1 MSNATYEPE
10 SAVEASQIHALKQR
24 VRHRSI
30 GDGKSTYF
38 GKYVSQE
45 GSEKLRTYEYHGADN
60 SLVYKHVLTPMNNF
74 LMELLPLWL
83 APNLITLIGLILVGG
98 SHTLF
103 VFLCPFLEGDA
114 PWWAMAVAA
123 VALFGYQTLDNL
135 DGKQARR
142 TKSSS
147 PLGLLFD
154 HGCDALNVS
163 VGTMTMASI
172 LQMGTTWRT
181 LGFVLSGHFVFIFA
195 TWEEYYSGSLELPL
209 INGPTEGILIGIA
222 LKLFTAVV
230 GVDFWNQEMIEGVQ
244 NNSLFVIVTMIS
256 SCFTLLVNVRN
267 ALHAVRLNQ
276 DSVLVAFTRLLP
288 FVILNTLAG
297 LWALYSPSDIFSTH
311 PRMFLWMLGLLNS
324 KLVLHLMLAHL
335 CGEEY
340 HPFRKTLVPIFYV
353 AGHCAFC
360 MLEGIYDAINEELI
374 VREFFFL
381 SLAAYVHI
389 VITVVWEVKNV
400 LGVSVFTIPHSLKP
414 KSKTSSK
421 PAAKSS

>member
-1 MSNATYEPE
+1 MSKAT
-10 SAVEASQIHALKQR
+10 LKQR
-24 VRHRSI
+24 VRHRST
-30 GDGKSTYF
+30 GDGKSMYF

-74 LMELLPLWL
+74 LVELLPLWL

-98 SHTLF
+98 SHTMF
-103 VFLCPFLEGDA
+103 VFYCPFLDGDA
-114 PWWAMAVAA
+114 PWWAMVVAA
-123 VALFGYQTLDNL
+123 AALFAYQTLDNL

-142 TKSSS
+142 TSSSS

-172 LQMGTTWRT
+172 LQLGTTWRT
-181 LGFVLSGHFVFIFA
+181 LGLVLSGHFVVKN
-195 TWEEYYSGSLELPL
+195 T
-209 INGPTEGILIGIA
+209 
-222 LKLFTAVV
+222 
-230 GVDFWNQEMIEGVQ
+230 
-244 NNSLFVIVTMIS
+244 
-256 SCFTLLVNVRN
+256 
-267 ALHAVRLNQ
+267 LHAVRLNE

-288 FVILNTLAG
+288 FIILNSMAG
-297 LWALYSPSDIFSTH
+297 LWALFSPSDIFSTH
-311 PRMFLWMLGLLNS
+311 PRLFLWMLGLLNS

-353 AGHCAFC
+353 AGHCGFC
-360 MLEGIYDAINEELI
+360 MLEGVYEAINEQLI

-400 LGVSVFTIPHSLKP
+400 LGVSVFTIPHNP
-414 KSKTSSK
+414 KTKSSTEL
-421 PAAKSS
+421 AAKSS

>member
-1 MSNATYEPE
+1 MSNAATYE
-10 SAVEASQIHALKQR
+10 SGTVEASQIRALKQR
-24 VRHRSI
+24 VRHRTTS
-30 GDGKSTYF
+30 DGKSMYF

-45 GSEKLRTYEYHGADN
+45 GSEKLRTYEYHGADH

-74 LMELLPLWL
+74 LVELLPLWL

-98 SHTLF
+98 SHILF
-103 VFLCPFLEGDA
+103 MFLCPRLEGEA
-114 PWWAMAVAA
+114 PWWAMVVAA
-123 VALFGYQTLDNL
+123 ITLFMYQTLDNL

-142 TKSSS
+142 TNSSS

-163 VGTMTMASI
+163 VGTMTMVSI
-172 LQMGTTWRT
+172 LQMGATWKT
-181 LGFVLSGHFVFIFA
+181 LGFVLSGHFAFVFA
-195 TWEEYYSGSLELPL
+195 TWEEYYSGSLVLPVF
-209 INGPTEGILIGIA
+209 NGPTEGILIGIA

-230 GVDFWNQEMIEGVQ
+230 GVDFWKQELIEGVQ
-244 NNSLFVIVTMIS
+244 NNSLFVIITMIGS
-256 SCFTLLVNVRN
+256 FCTLTVNVRN
-267 ALHAVRLNQ
+267 ALYAVRLNQ
-276 DSVLVAFTRLLP
+276 DSVFVALTRLLP

-297 LWALYSPSDIFSTH
+297 LWALYSPSDIFSQQ

-360 MLEGIYDAINEELI
+360 MVEGIYDAINEKLI

-389 VITVVWEVKNV
+389 VFTVVWEVKNV
-400 LGVSVFTIPHSLKP
+400 LGVSVFSILHH
-414 KSKTSSK
+414 SK
-421 PAAKSS
+421 PSTQSSSELAAKSS

>member
-1 MSNATYEPE
+1 MATSSFEPGT
-10 SAVEASQIHALKQR
+10 VEASQIHALKQR
-24 VRHRSI
+24 VRHRTTS
-30 GDGKSTYF
+30 DGKSTYF

-45 GSEKLRTYEYHGADN
+45 GSEKLRTYEYHGADH
-60 SLVYKHVLTPMNNF
+60 SLVYKYVLTPMNNF
-74 LMELLPLWL
+74 LVELLPLWL

-103 VFLCPFLEGDA
+103 IFLCPLLEGEV
-114 PWWAMAVAA
+114 PWWAMVIAA
-123 VALFGYQTLDNL
+123 VTLFGYQTLDNL

-142 TKSSS
+142 TNSSS

-154 HGCDALNVS
+154 HGCDALNIS
-163 VGTMTMASI
+163 VGTMTMVSI
-172 LQMGTTWRT
+172 MQMGATWKT
-181 LGFVLSGHFVFIFA
+181 VGFVLSGHFVFIFA
-195 TWEEYYSGSLELPL
+195 TWEEYYSGSLELP
-209 INGPTEGILIGIA
+209 IFNGPTEGILIGIA
-222 LKLFTAVV
+222 LKLFTAIV
-230 GVDFWNQEMIEGVQ
+230 GVDFWKEESIEGVQ
-244 NNSLFVIVTMIS
+244 NNSLFVIVTMIG
-256 SCFTLLVNVRN
+256 SCFTLMINVRN
-267 ALHAVRLNQ
+267 TMHAVRLNQ

-288 FVILNTLAG
+288 FVILNALAG
-297 LWALYSPSDIFSTH
+297 FWALFSPSDIFSQH

-360 MLEGIYDAINEELI
+360 MLEGVYDAVNEELI

-389 VITVVWEVKNV
+389 VFTVVWEVKNV
-400 LGVSVFTIPHSLKP
+400 LGVSVFLIPHYSRLRAQE
-414 KSKTSSK
+414 SSK

>member
-1 MSNATYEPE
+1 MVP
-10 SAVEASQIHALKQR
+10 SASSDVRALKQR
-24 VRHRSI
+24 VRHRSV
-30 GDGKSTYF
+30 GDGKSMYF
-38 GKYVSQE
+38 GKYVSHE
-45 GSEKLRTYEYHGADN
+45 GSEKLRTYQYHGADK
-60 SLVYKHVLTPMNNF
+60 SLVFKHVLTPMNNA
-74 LMELLPLWL
+74 LVERLPLWL
-83 APNLITLIGLILVGG
+83 APNVITLLGLVLVGS
-98 SHTLF
+98 SHAVLAW
-103 VFLCPFLEGDA
+103 LCPLLEGDVPA
-114 PWWAMAVAA
+114 WALTAA
-123 VALFGYQTLDNL
+123 AAALFAYQTLDNL

-142 TKSSS
+142 TQSSS

-163 VGTMTMASI
+163 VGTITMASV
-172 LQMGTTWRT
+172 LQLGATWKT
-181 LGFVLSGHFVFIFA
+181 LAVVLSGHFAFIFA
-195 TWEEYYSGSLELPL
+195 TWEEYYSGSLELPV
-209 INGPTEGILIGIA
+209 INGPTEGILLGIA
-222 LKLFTAVV
+222 LKLFTACV
-230 GVDFWNQEMIEGVQ
+230 GVDFWTHELIDGVQ
-244 NNSLFVIVTMIS
+244 NNSLLVCVLIVS
-256 SCFTLLVNVRN
+256 LCATLLVNVRN
-267 ALHAVRLNQ
+267 VLKAVHLNQ

-288 FVILNTLAG
+288 FIIINALAG
-297 LWALYSPSDIFSTH
+297 LWALYSPSDIFLTH

-360 MLEGIYDAINEELI
+360 MMEGIYDAINEELI

-400 LGVSVFTIPHSLKP
+400 LNVSVFTIPYDPPS
-414 KSKTSSK
+414 KSCSK

>member
-1 MSNATYEPE
+1 MSKQTLSSE
-10 SAVEASQIHALKQR
+10 SSPSTVQTSQIYALKQR

-30 GDGKSTYF
+30 GDGKSMYF

-45 GSEKLRTYEYHGADN
+45 GSEKLRTYEYHGTDN
-60 SLVYKHVLTPMNNF
+60 SPVYKHVLMPMNNF
-74 LMELLPLWL
+74 LVELLPLWL

-98 SHTLF
+98 THTLF
-103 VFLCPFLEGDA
+103 VFLCPLLKGDA

-123 VALFGYQTLDNL
+123 AALFAYQTLDNL

-142 TKSSS
+142 TNSSS

-172 LQMGTTWRT
+172 LQMGATWKT

-195 TWEEYYSGSLELPL
+195 TWEEYYVGSLELPAF
-209 INGPTEGILIGIA
+209 NGPTEGILLGIA
-222 LKLFTAVV
+222 LKLFTSFV
-230 GVDFWNQEMIEGVQ
+230 GIDFWNQELIEGVQ
-244 NNSLFVIVTMIS
+244 NNSLVVIAMLIT
-256 SCFTLLVNVRN
+256 SCCTLLVNVRN
-267 ALHAVRLNQ
+267 TLQAVRLNQ

-288 FVILNTLAG
+288 FIFLNTLAG

-400 LGVSVFTIPHSLKP
+400 LGVSVFTIPNNA
-414 KSKTSSK
+414 SSNQR
-421 PAAKSS
+421 SHRN